1 MRLAYGRPLALWL
14 SSTSASARAFAP
26 YHHRTPPKPFL
37 PRLSAFRGGA
47 QHQSYMTSTGADNQ
61 QESLDV
67 LRVGLCQFQVTDD
80 KAKNHATC
88 SSYIERAAKD
98 GAQLIVLP
106 EIWASPYATA
116 AFPEYAEELP
126 DTGARDAIATKISMS
141 PSAQVLQNAAMQHKV
156 WLVGGS
162 VAEKDGDQIFN
173 TCLIFNPQ
181 GDLVAKHR
189 KVHLFD
195 IDVPGGITF
204 FESDTL
210 SAGSSVTDFDTPWCK
225 IGLGICYDIRF
236 AAYAMLLQQKGC
248 KVLIFPGA
256 FNMTTGPAALGT
268 TATAML
274 LQQKGCKVLIFP
286 GAFNMTTGP
295 AHWELLQR
303 GRAVDN
309 QCFVLTAS
317 PARTE
322 APETPGKYPHYT
334 AWGHSTA
341 VSPWGDVIATTNEQE
356 GIVMADLD
364 LAQADQIRTSI
375 PISNQQ
381 RTDLYKVDEA

>member
-141 PSAQVLQNAAMQHKV
+141 PSAQVLQNAAIQHKV

-256 FNMTTGPAALGT
+256 FNMTTG
-268 TATAML
+268 M
-274 LQQKGCKVLIFP
+274 FDS
-286 GAFNMTTGP
+286 
-295 AHWELLQR
+295 W
-303 GRAVDN
+303 
-309 QCFVLTAS
+309 
-317 PARTE
+317 
-322 APETPGKYPHYT
+322 
-334 AWGHSTA
+334 
-341 VSPWGDVIATTNEQE
+341 
-356 GIVMADLD
+356 
-364 LAQADQIRTSI
+364 
-375 PISNQQ
+375 
-381 RTDLYKVDEA
+381 